1 MKKKIGYISIEL
13 HWESMGKLQ
22 TFIAYTKLQVG
33 PIMLLKNFKIF
44 DLGASL
50 TNLGVWV

>member
-1 MKKKIGYISIEL
+1 
-13 HWESMGKLQ
+13 MGKLQ

-50 TNLGVWV
+50 TDLGAWV